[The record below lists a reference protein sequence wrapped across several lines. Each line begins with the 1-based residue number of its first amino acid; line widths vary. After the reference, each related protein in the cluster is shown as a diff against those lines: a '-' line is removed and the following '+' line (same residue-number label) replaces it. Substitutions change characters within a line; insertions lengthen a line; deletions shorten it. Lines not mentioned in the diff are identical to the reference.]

1 MNKQEKNTRIRLICE
16 FLNKGGGKINEME
29 TSVNQQLTDHGQ
41 KEIGRRTLVTC
52 LTCLRKGDFDHSL
65 KNKLTRSKEDIF
77 KVLVINKSYQW
88 APDSIKPEF
97 GDLDDEERFTLPFLA
112 GILRRYES
120 IPAVQ

>member
-65 KNKLTRSKEDIF
+65 KNKLT
-77 KVLVINKSYQW
+77 
-88 APDSIKPEF
+88 SICPGGVF
-97 GDLDDEERFTLPFLA
+97 GDALDKKEKTSNRFFINRIATGHNLNYHVVHCFIKSV
-112 GILRRYES
+112 GN
-120 IPAVQ
+120 VN